1 MDRAL
6 LNIDRGTEQGRVAW
20 TAVDEAKVIVQ
31 GLGVAVGPLTE
42 EDLRAEGE
50 QRAKG

>member
-1 MDRAL
+1 M
-6 LNIDRGTEQGRVAW
+6 AW

-31 GLGVAVGPLTE
+31 GLGAAVGPLTE